1 MELSERKQ
9 KILAAVV
16 EHYILTGEPIGS
28 KVLSQNLDITVSSAT
43 IRNEMSELAELGLLE
58 QPYTSAGR
66 IPSQAGYRYYVDR
79 LMPKHPLSQR
89 ERKQIADMIP
99 KNAGDPESVLETV
112 GAALAHMTGCAALAT
127 TPAGQADVIRKVELV
142 PVGRTVCMIILLTS
156 NGILK
161 NRVCR
166 TDTLMTQDTVATFYQ
181 VVNRHFINFPVAEV
195 STAMLQTLAAGLGE
209 KAFVMVPLLVALM
222 ELAQDAAEAEIH
234 LDGQTN
240 LLGKQEYGGSV
251 RELLEFLSRR
261 EALHSL
267 VTSNQD
273 VLKVLIGRENLYQEL
288 SNSSMILS
296 KYSVGG
302 KAGGVI
308 GIIGP
313 TRIDYAQLIPSIEYL
328 SMLVGNLLSDTLN
341 NDY

>member
-28 KVLSQNLDITVSSAT
+28 KVLSQNLDFSVSSAT
-43 IRNEMSELAELGLLE
+43 IRNEMSELAEMGFLE
-58 QPYTSAGR
+58 QPHTSAGR

-79 LMPKHPLSQR
+79 LMPRHSLSQR
-89 ERKQIADMIP
+89 DRKLICDMIP
-99 KNAGDPESVLETV
+99 KNIGDPERVLEAV
-112 GAALAHMTGCAALAT
+112 GAALAQMTGCAALST

-142 PVGRTVCMIILLTS
+142 PVGKTISMIILLTS

-166 TDTLMTQDTVATFYQ
+166 TDTAMTEDTLNTFYQ
-181 VVNRHFINFPVAEV
+181 IVNRHFIHFPVAEV

-209 KAFVMVPLLVALM
+209 KAFVMAPLLVALT
-222 ELAQDAAEAEIH
+222 ELAQDAAESEIH

-240 LLGKQEYGGSV
+240 LLGRQEYNGSV
-251 RELLEFLSRR
+251 RELLEFLARR
-261 EALHSL
+261 EALHHL
-267 VTSNQD
+267 VTSSQEM
-273 VLKVLIGRENLYQEL
+273 LKVFIGRENLYQEL

-296 KYSVGG
+296 KYSVCG

-328 SMLVGNLLSDTLN
+328 STLVGNLLSDALGE
-341 NDY
+341 DF